1 MSSPV
6 AGDDQEPGGMATLA
20 QGASAFGLALSDK
33 QLALFATYQQLLLE
47 WNQRLNLTAI
57 DQPREIQLRHFLDSL
72 SCVLVTG
79 DLSGRRLIDIGSG
92 AGFPGLPLKLL
103 YPGLQLTLVESVAKK
118 TRFLEELVATLGLE
132 SVTILAERAETLGR
146 QPAHREQYDWATA
159 RAVAAMPVLA
169 EYLLPLVRVGGRMLA
184 QKGAAAAEEA
194 AAAAPSFSILG
205 GGRPE
210 LHEVQLPGGEITH
223 YLVVVE
229 KIGFTPQRYPR
240 RPGMPAKRPLG

>member
-1 MSSPV
+1 MSSPGSG
-6 AGDDQEPGGMATLA
+6 AAQEPGNMATLA
-20 QGASAFGLALSDK
+20 QGAAAFGLALSDK
-33 QLALFATYQQLLLE
+33 QLASFATYQQLLLE
-47 WNQRLNLTAI
+47 WNQRFNLTAI

-72 SCVLVTG
+72 TCALVTG
-79 DLSGRRLIDIGSG
+79 DLSGQRLIDVGSG

-103 YPGLQLTLVESVAKK
+103 YPELQLTLVESVTKK
-118 TRFLEELVATLGLE
+118 TRFLEELAATLGLDG
-132 SVTILAERAETLGR
+132 VTILAERAENLGR

-159 RAVAAMPVLA
+159 RAVAAITVLA
-169 EYLLPLVRVGGRMLA
+169 EYLLPLVRLGGRMLA
-184 QKGAAAAEEA
+184 QKGAGAVEEA
-194 AAAAPSFSILG
+194 AAAVPAFSILG

-210 LHEVQLPGGEITH
+210 LHEVQLPGREETR